1 MTEAATTDF
10 SFLGREF
17 LTWLWFKSEER
28 NGAIMVPG
36 TGDMSVCFLHRL
48 VLESGEGDY
57 SETILC
63 KGFRTDLKE
72 GKTAVREGKKIKEA
86 RIRLGIGSDEWEFT
100 FKADAFLFQS
110 MKLPGVPPYAQEE
123 EKDREGQLL
132 DRIYMTEK
140 AVETMEKLFSLF
152 LKKRIAP
159 EWRSEEIPRIAR
171 WVGASVSKSS

>member
-1 MTEAATTDF
+1 MMEAATTDF

-28 NGAIMVPG
+28 NGSILIPG
-36 TGDMSVCFLHRL
+36 TGDIEVLFLRRL

-63 KGFRTDLKE
+63 RGFRTDLKE
-72 GKTAVREGKKIKEA
+72 GKTALREGKKIKEA

-110 MKLPGVPPYAQEE
+110 MKLPDAPAYAEE
-123 EKDREGQLL
+123 EEMDREGRLL
-132 DRIYMTEK
+132 DRISMAER
-140 AVETMEKLFSLF
+140 AVETMEQLFSLF
-152 LKKRIAP
+152 LQKRTSP

-171 WVGASVSKSS
+171 WVQG